1 VHPLRCS
8 PWGGGSVP
16 KFTTCTTSKYN
27 GFLMGY
33 LGRNTDRRS
42 FQEGPEAD
50 IFVCGL
56 DSHSAQG
63 YARGDELEKVSTNGI
78 ANL

>member
-1 VHPLRCS
+1 
-8 PWGGGSVP
+8 
-16 KFTTCTTSKYN
+16 
-27 GFLMGY
+27 MGY